1 MPPATELSTYP
12 LCAHIKTNGR
22 RCQSPALRGHPLCYF
37 HRKLRR
43 VHRPA
48 VTPEVELATWAP
60 ERVQYYKDHGL
71 DPLQCAAGATRL
83 GTLKIIPLE
92 DAESVQLA
100 ISSLFAA
107 IAVHEVDPAHARN
120 LLYALQLASSNA
132 RGLPR
137 DAGPRTPLLEPQ
149 PNDDF
154 AANPNPQTNLSAP
167 HPANP
172 NDETNLP
179 LNS

>member
-1 MPPATELSTYP
+1 MPSATEPSAYP
-12 LCAHIKTNGR
+12 ICAHIKTNGR

-48 VTPEVELATWAP
+48 VTPEVELAKWSP
-60 ERVQYYKDHGL
+60 QRVQYYRDHGL
-71 DPLQCAAGATRL
+71 DPLEYAAGAPRS

-100 ISSLFAA
+100 ISSLYAA

-132 RGLPR
+132 RTLPR
-137 DAGPRTPLLEPQ
+137 DTLPPEPQ
-149 PNDDF
+149 ANDDF
-154 AANPNPQTNLSAP
+154 ACNPSVQTNLPAP
-167 HPANP
+167 ASDNLS
-172 NDETNLP
+172 EKTNLP
-179 LNS
+179 ANS

>member
-1 MPPATELSTYP
+1 MPSATATSAYP

-48 VTPEVELATWAP
+48 VTPEVELATWSP
-60 ERVQYYKDHGL
+60 QRIQYYKDNGL
-71 DPLQCAAGATRL
+71 DLLECASGALRT
-83 GTLKIIPLE
+83 GTLKVIPLE
-92 DAESVQLA
+92 DPESVQLA

-132 RGLPR
+132 RNLTR
-137 DAGPRTPLLEPQ
+137 DPAPPLEPQ
-149 PNDDF
+149 LNDDF
-154 AANPNPQTNLSAP
+154 AHNPSAQTNLTAP
-167 HPANP
+167 VPTNS
-172 NDETNLP
+172 NSDRNLP

>member
-1 MPPATELSTYP
+1 MPSATEPSAYP

-22 RCQSPALRGHPLCYF
+22 RCQSPALRGHPPCYF

-48 VTPEVELATWAP
+48 VTAEVELAKWSP
-60 ERVQYYKDHGL
+60 QRVQYYKDHGL
-71 DPLQCAAGATRL
+71 DPLEFAAGAPRS

-120 LLYALQLASSNA
+120 LLYALQLASTNA
-132 RGLPR
+132 RALPR
-137 DAGPRTPLLEPQ
+137 DPPPSAQQLAS
-149 PNDDF
+149 NDEF
-154 AANPNPQTNLSAP
+154 ARNPNPQTNLAAP
-167 HPANP
+167 PPANSS
-172 NDETNLP
+172 DQTNFP
-179 LNS
+179 

>member
-1 MPPATELSTYP
+1 MPSATETSAYP

-48 VTPEVELATWAP
+48 VTVEVELAKWAP

-71 DPLQCAAGATRL
+71 DPLEYAAGAPRS

-100 ISSLFAA
+100 VSSLYAA

-132 RGLPR
+132 RTLPR
-137 DAGPRTPLLEPQ
+137 DPSPSSPATATTRAI
-149 PNDDF
+149 DDF
-154 AANPNPQTNLSAP
+154 SAAPS
-167 HPANP
+167 PAIVANHVGP
-172 NDETNLP
+172 ET
-179 LNS
+179 